1 MNLTQIITAV
11 MVIFLVI
18 GAVDYAM
25 GNRFGLGHEFEEGI
39 MACGRLTL
47 CMAGFMV
54 LAPLIAQQL
63 GPVVSPLFRS
73 LGIDPSILAGMLLA
87 NDAGGAALAMELA
100 DSEQAGLFSGLIVGS
115 MLGTTV
121 MLNIPTVMSF
131 ASKEERPAVIYGILC
146 GIITIPLGCLAGGL
160 AAGFSVKLVF
170 INTVPVL
177 LLSILLLVMLL
188 TLGEKIVPI
197 FSVLGK
203 LLTSI
208 AIFGLVCGAAES
220 LTGFSVFQG
229 MNTLDSVFPIV
240 GNISV
245 FLAGAFTLLAVIR
258 RAFASSLTRI
268 GQLLGTNSCSVSA
281 MLLAIANSMPAI
293 MLIHDMDNRGKL
305 LNIAFLTS
313 AGCILGDH
321 LAYTSQ
327 VAPELCVPVMI
338 GKFAGGVTA
347 FGAAMLL
354 IRSSAS
360 LSSAFPKYHD

>member
-18 GAVDYAM
+18 GAADYVM
-25 GNRFGLGHEFEEGI
+25 GNRFGLGKEFEEGI

-63 GPVVSPLFRS
+63 GPVVSPLLHS

-131 ASKEERPAVIYGILC
+131 ASKEERPSVIYGILC

-160 AAGFSVKLVF
+160 AAGFSVKLVL

-177 LLSILLLVMLL
+177 LLSVLLLVMLV

-203 LLTSI
+203 VLTSI
-208 AIFGLVCGAAES
+208 AIGGLVCGGVES

-245 FLAGAFTLLAVIR
+245 FLAGAFTLLAVVR
-258 RAFASSLTRI
+258 RAFAASLTRI
-268 GQLLGTNSCSVSA
+268 GHLLGTNSYSVSA

-293 MLIHDMDNRGKL
+293 MLIHDMDDRGKL

-338 GKFAGGVTA
+338 GKFVGGVTA

-354 IRSSAS
+354 IRSSSS